1 MIYLFILFL
10 ALEWSSSFLL
20 VYFFRFKEEY
30 KEYHEQL
37 FERANVPRP
46 EDWKLS
52 RLKNHKR
59 YKIFL
64 WLTPM
69 TVILVLGYG
78 YFTQNDVIDSSILIA
93 LTFIVPLV
101 IALFGAIIGKN
112 VCQKA
117 VRKECEKFGISC
129 ITIWQ
134 PLCKKSSSN
143 TWRFLLF
150 VCVYN

>member
-10 ALEWSSSFLL
+10 ALEWSFSFLL

-37 FERANVPRP
+37 FERANLSRP
-46 EDWKLS
+46 SEWKLS

-59 YKIFL
+59 YKAFL

-78 YFTQNDVIDSSILIA
+78 YFILGDIDSTVLIA
-93 LTFIVPLV
+93 LTFIVPLI
-101 IALFGAIIGKN
+101 IALFGAIIGKYA
-112 VCQKA
+112 CQRA

-129 ITIWQ
+129 III
-134 PLCKKSSSN
+134 
-143 TWRFLLF
+143 
-150 VCVYN
+150 